1 MTIHQILLKY
11 WGFSSFRP
19 LQEEIIQSVLD
30 GKDTLALLPTGG
42 GKSITYQVPALV
54 MEGTCLVITPL
65 ISLMQDQVGNLRK
78 KGIKAAALHSGMYF
92 TEIETVLNN
101 CRFGDVKLLYI
112 SPERLTTDKMRDALS
127 RFKVNLI
134 AVDESHCVSQWGY
147 DFRPPY
153 LRIAEIREILPSV
166 PVLAL
171 TATATPE
178 VILDIQSKL
187 HFRSPNLFR
196 KSFERKNI
204 TYFVFKEEDK
214 RKRILSIIR
223 KVKGPGIIYVKSR
236 RQTKEIAEYLKHQRI
251 SATWY
256 HAGLDTKEREKNQQS
271 WLKESHQV
279 IVATNAFGMGI
290 DKPNV
295 RFVIH
300 MDMPDSIEAYFQEAG
315 RAGRD
320 EKQAF
325 AVLLFEQADIIEVR
339 KNLETAYPELQKIK
353 DIYQALGNYLKIPYG
368 NGKDYVSE
376 FDIGDF
382 SESHNFSPIIVYN
395 ALKLLEKE
403 GFLLLNEAVHTPS
416 RVYIKTDKESLYR
429 FQVEN
434 EYFDPF
440 IKTLLRS
447 YSGIFSEF
455 SVIREE
461 DLAKRTNLSTA
472 KVIEF
477 LVKLSKLQV
486 IDYLPRTDKPRIVFT
501 ENRVDSKDLTL
512 SPDHYKNRFISARKR
527 AEAMIG
533 YAESTHKCRSQALL
547 AYFGESEARRCGK
560 CDVCIQRNKIELTD
574 FEFNAILK
582 DIKSTLQTRPCS
594 IQELVEMVK
603 DVNEEK
609 VIRAIQWLLDNEKI
623 TQNQSESTCG
633 NPEFSFSLRILLVI
647 IRCISTNFL
656 LYLISSILFVYLP
669 SD

>member
-11 WGFSSFRP
+11 WGYSSFRP

-65 ISLMQDQVGNLRK
+65 ISLMHDQVGNLKK
-78 KGIKAAALHSGMYF
+78 KGIKASAIHSGMYF
-92 TEIETVLNN
+92 NEIETVLNN
-101 CRFGDVKLLYI
+101 CRFGDVKLLYV
-112 SPERLTTDKMRDALS
+112 SPERLTTDKMRDALM
-127 RFKVNLI
+127 RMKVNLI

-153 LRIAEIREILPSV
+153 LRIAEIREILPDV

-187 HFRSPNLFR
+187 HFHSPNLFR

-223 KVKGPGIIYVKSR
+223 KVKGSGIIYVKNR
-236 RQTKEIAEYLKHQRI
+236 RQTKEIAEYLMHQRI

-256 HAGLDTKEREKNQQS
+256 HAGLDAKEREKNQQS

-279 IVATNAFGMGI
+279 IIATNAFGMGI

-300 MDMPDSIEAYFQEAG
+300 MDLPDSIEAYFQEAG

-325 AVLLFEQADIIEVR
+325 AVLLYEEADIIDVR

-382 SESHNFSPIIVYN
+382 SESYNFSPFIVYN

-403 GFLLLNEAVHTPS
+403 GFLLLSEAVHTPS

-434 EYFDPF
+434 EYFDQF

-455 SVIREE
+455 SAIREE
-461 DLAKRTNLSTA
+461 DLAKRTNLPTA

-486 IDYLPRTDKPRIVFT
+486 IDYLPRTDKPRIVLT
-501 ENRVDSKDLTL
+501 ENRIDSKDLTL
-512 SPDHYKNRFISARKR
+512 SPEHYKNRFISARKR
-527 AEAMIG
+527 AEAMIW

-582 DIKSTLQTRPCS
+582 EIKSSLQTRPCS

-603 DVNEEK
+603 DVNEDK
-609 VIRAIQWLLDNEKI
+609 VIRAIQWLLNNEKI
-623 TQNQSESTCG
+623 EVNTD
-633 NPEFSFSLRILLVI
+633 RK
-647 IRCISTNFL
+647 
-656 LYLISSILFVYLP
+656 YLWKS
-669 SD
+669 

>member
-1 MTIHQILLKY
+1 LTIHQILQKY

-54 MEGTCLVITPL
+54 MDGTCLVITPL
-65 ISLMQDQVGNLRK
+65 ISLMQDQVGNLMK
-78 KGIKAAALHSGMYF
+78 IGIKASAIHSGMYF
-92 TEIETVLNN
+92 NEIETVLNN

-112 SPERLTTDKMRDALS
+112 SPERLTTEKMRDALMQI
-127 RFKVNLI
+127 KVNLI

-153 LRIAEIREILPSV
+153 LRIAEIREFLPGV
-166 PVLAL
+166 PILAL

-223 KVKGPGIIYVKSR
+223 KVKGSGIIYVKSR
-236 RQTKEIAEYLKHQRI
+236 RQTKEIAEYLTRQHI
-251 SATWY
+251 PATRY
-256 HAGLDTKEREKNQQS
+256 HAGLDAKEREKNQQS
-271 WLKESHQV
+271 WLKEIHQV

-300 MDMPDSIEAYFQEAG
+300 MDLPDSIEAYFQEAG

-325 AVLLFEQADIIEVR
+325 AVLLYEEADIIEVR
-339 KNLETAYPELQKIK
+339 KNLETTYPELQKIR

-368 NGKDYVSE
+368 NGKDYVTE

-382 SESHNFSPIIVYN
+382 SESYNFSPIIVYN

-416 RVYIKTDKESLYR
+416 RVYIKADKESLYR

-461 DLAKRTNLSTA
+461 DLAKRTNLPTA
-472 KVIEF
+472 KVIE
-477 LVKLSKLQV
+477 LLIKLSKFQV
-486 IDYLPRTDKPRIVFT
+486 IDYLPRTDKPRIVYT
-501 ENRVDSKDLTL
+501 ENRVESKDLTL
-512 SPDHYKNRFISARKR
+512 SPEHYKNRFISAQKR
-527 AEAMIG
+527 AEAIIW

-560 CDVCIQRNKIELTD
+560 CDVCIQRNKIEITD

-582 DIKSTLQTRPCS
+582 EIKPALKTSPCS

-603 DVNEEK
+603 DVDEDK

-623 TQNQSESTCG
+623 EVNTD
-633 NPEFSFSLRILLVI
+633 RK
-647 IRCISTNFL
+647 
-656 LYLISSILFVYLP
+656 YLWNS
-669 SD
+669 